1 MKRLFCIILLIIMGF
16 CFFHCS
22 KKAMIRKFYVLET
35 QSSIIEVKGD
45 RIQPLAGN
53 VDVRD
58 FRIRKAFE
66 QTRIAVRS
74 ESHELNY
81 YYYHHWAAR
90 PSSVI
95 PDMVS
100 TLVDRSGIFCRC
112 ARGFTNKPD
121 FIIQGQ
127 VDIVERIEKERIAAA
142 HLNATLELT
151 DEKTDSSIVRH
162 AFDLTVDLKED
173 KSMNGFARAISYLLE
188 QESLVFIEKMSKY
201 FRDRQAT
208 GLKTKNDEN
217 ENQK

>member
-1 MKRLFCIILLIIMGF
+1 MKRLFCITLLIIIGF
-16 CFFHCS
+16 CNFQCS

-35 QSSIIEVKGD
+35 QSSIIGVQGD
-45 RIQPLAGN
+45 RIRPLAGN

-95 PDMVS
+95 P
-100 TLVDRSGIFCRC
+100 SGIFRRC

-127 VDIVERIEKERIAAA
+127 VDRVERIEKERIAAA
-142 HLNATLELT
+142 HLSAVLELT

-162 AFDLTVDLKED
+162 SFDLTVDLKKD

-188 QESLVFIEKMSKY
+188 QESLVFIEKMKKY
-201 FRDRQAT
+201 FRDKEIT
-208 GLKTKNDEN
+208 GIESKNDEN
-217 ENQK
+217 KN

>member
-1 MKRLFCIILLIIMGF
+1 MKRLFCITLLIIIGF
-16 CFFHCS
+16 CYFQCS

-35 QSSIIEVKGD
+35 QSSIIGVQGD
-45 RIQPLAGN
+45 RIRPLAGN

-100 TLVDRSGIFCRC
+100 TLVDRSGIFRRC

-127 VDIVERIEKERIAAA
+127 VDRVERIEKERIAAA
-142 HLNATLELT
+142 HLSAVLELT

-162 AFDLTVDLKED
+162 SFDLTVDLKKY
-173 KSMNGFARAISYLLE
+173 KSMNGFSRAISYLLE
-188 QESLVFIEKMSKY
+188 QESLVFIEKMKKY
-201 FRDRQAT
+201 FRDKEIT
-208 GLKTKNDEN
+208 GIESKNDEN
-217 ENQK
+217 KN